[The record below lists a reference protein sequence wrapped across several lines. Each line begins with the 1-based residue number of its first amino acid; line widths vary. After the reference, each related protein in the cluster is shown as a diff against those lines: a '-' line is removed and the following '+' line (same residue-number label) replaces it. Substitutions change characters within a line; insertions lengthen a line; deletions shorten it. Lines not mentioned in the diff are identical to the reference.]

1 MHAAMGGSLSSVS
14 NTALYNTN
22 PSVQQAL
29 LEDLVLDDLGLPPT
43 ESTIPSDFQ
52 GKVCGVNCPP
62 SSSAL
67 LHMHVVSVLHIS

>member
-1 MHAAMGGSLSSVS
+1 MWRWEAALSSVS
-14 NTALYNTN
+14 NIAPYNTD

-29 LEDLVLDDLGLPPT
+29 LEDLMLAELGLPPT

-52 GKVCGVNCPP
+52 GQVRGVNCPP

-67 LHMHVVSVLHIS
+67 LHMHVASVLRIS